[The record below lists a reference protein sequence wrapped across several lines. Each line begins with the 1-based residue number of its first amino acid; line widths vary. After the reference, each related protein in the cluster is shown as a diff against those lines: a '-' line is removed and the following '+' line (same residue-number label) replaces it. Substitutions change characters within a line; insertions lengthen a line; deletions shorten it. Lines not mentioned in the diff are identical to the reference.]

1 MRLYMMERYL
11 QRVSVS
17 KYRNNFIVKGGVLV
31 TSLLGISMRSTMDID
46 TTIQN
51 YDLSLENTKKMIED
65 ISRIDIDDGV
75 DFTIKSVMK
84 IMDDMEYPG
93 IRFALDSRIG
103 RMITPIKIDVST
115 GATITPRAIEYDYKL
130 MLENRSISILS
141 YNIETVFAE
150 KLQTILQRGIL
161 NTRMRDFYDVHVL
174 LVSHKRDVDREIL
187 KRAFHAT
194 CKNRKTENIIDNLKS
209 IYESIACDEKLSLLW
224 LSYQRKYSYA
234 KDIDFGSVL
243 LSLDALLKLLEQ
255 NFGLKSFRRVLAF
268 LNHWGRHAI
277 VANRCEV
284 AVIGYLCIG

>member
-1 MRLYMMERYL
+1 MGLTDAQIRGRIKNLSEQNNADPRVLMRLYMMERYL
-11 QRVSVS
+11 ERVSVS

-51 YDLSLENTKKMIED
+51 YDLSLENTKRMIED

-150 KLQTILQRGIL
+150 KLQTILSLGIL

-174 LVSHKRDVDREIL
+174 LVSHKREIDREIL
-187 KRAFHAT
+187 KRAFRAT

-224 LSYQRKYSYA
+224 TLYQRKYSYA
-234 KDIDFGSVL
+234 KDIDFGSAL
-243 LSLDALLKLLEQ
+243 LSLDALLKLLE
-255 NFGLKSFRRVLAF
+255 
-268 LNHWGRHAI
+268 
-277 VANRCEV
+277 
-284 AVIGYLCIG
+284 

>member
-1 MRLYMMERYL
+1 
-11 QRVSVS
+11 
-17 KYRNNFIVKGGVLV
+17 
-31 TSLLGISMRSTMDID
+31 
-46 TTIQN
+46 
-51 YDLSLENTKKMIED
+51 
-65 ISRIDIDDGV
+65 
-75 DFTIKSVMK
+75 
-84 IMDDMEYPG
+84 
-93 IRFALDSRIG
+93 
-103 RMITPIKIDVST
+103 MITPIKIDVST

-150 KLQTILQRGIL
+150 KLQTILSRGIL

-234 KDIDFGSVL
+234 KDIDFCSVL
-243 LSLDALLKLLEQ
+243 LSLDALLKLLE
-255 NFGLKSFRRVLAF
+255 
-268 LNHWGRHAI
+268 
-277 VANRCEV
+277 
-284 AVIGYLCIG
+284 

>member
-1 MRLYMMERYL
+1 MMERYL
-11 QRVSVS
+11 ERVSVS

-150 KLQTILQRGIL
+150 KLQTILSRGIL

-234 KDIDFGSVL
+234 KDIDFCSVL
-243 LSLDALLKLLEQ
+243 LSLDALLKLLE
-255 NFGLKSFRRVLAF
+255 
-268 LNHWGRHAI
+268 
-277 VANRCEV
+277 
-284 AVIGYLCIG
+284 

>member
-1 MRLYMMERYL
+1 MGLTDAQIRGRIKNLSEQNNADPRVLMRLYMMERYL
-11 QRVSVS
+11 ERVSVS
-17 KYRNNFIVKGGVLV
+17 RYRNNFIVKGGVLV

-51 YDLSLENTKKMIED
+51 YDLSLENTKRMIED

-150 KLQTILQRGIL
+150 KLQTILSRGIL
-161 NTRMRDFYDVHVL
+161 NTRMRDFYDIHVL
-174 LVSHKRDVDREIL
+174 LTSHKREIDREIL
-187 KRAFHAT
+187 KRAFRAT

-209 IYESIACDEKLSLLW
+209 IYESITCDEKLSLLW

-234 KDIDFGSVL
+234 KDIDFSSVL
-243 LSLDALLKLLEQ
+243 LSLDALLKLLE
-255 NFGLKSFRRVLAF
+255 
-268 LNHWGRHAI
+268 
-277 VANRCEV
+277 
-284 AVIGYLCIG
+284 

>member
-1 MRLYMMERYL
+1 MNLTDAQIRGRIKNLAEQNNADPRVLMRLYMMERYL
-11 QRVSVS
+11 ERVSVS
-17 KYRNNFIVKGGVLV
+17 KYHNNFIVKGGVLV

-150 KLQTILQRGIL
+150 KLQTILSRGIL

-174 LVSHKRDVDREIL
+174 LVSHKREIDREIL
-187 KRAFHAT
+187 KRAFCAT

-224 LSYQRKYSYA
+224 TLYQRKYSYA
-234 KDIDFGSVL
+234 KDIDFGSAL
-243 LSLDALLKLLEQ
+243 LSLDALLKLLE
-255 NFGLKSFRRVLAF
+255 
-268 LNHWGRHAI
+268 
-277 VANRCEV
+277 
-284 AVIGYLCIG
+284 